1 MVKSS
6 RKKLRKLPLKK
17 QTKEVK
23 QDEVKQ
29 DEVKQDEVKQDEV
42 KEVQQEDNQKDKDY
56 RYYDS
61 ENVIKVPAH
70 SSDSLPDG
78 RIITLKTMIKPFQ
91 IIYSS

>member
-29 DEVKQDEVKQDEV
+29 DEVKQDEVK
-42 KEVQQEDNQKDKDY
+42 EVQQEDYQEDKDY